1 MQWSESPCL
10 VPHHSPSFHFDIIK
24 GVVEIKPMDPIVIL
38 APERIQVTQSRPSWF
53 FNVVERRDCGCW
65 ERQWR
70 STLAVFI
77 CSLSH
82 LCVSMWN
89 ICVCISIRECERP
102 VQSTEYREDS
112 YEKSKWVDGSDVVW
126 CEDVTQTVRLAG
138 QSRICG
144 CMNVVRLPSR
154 QCIPAKQTTTYY
166 FYYLWYK
173 GYGTISQI
181 YFSAQ
186 NTQMYLLIFT
196 IMKLSEAHIP
206 ASTGYYSIIS
216 RLLWCSLSKE
226 TLVAQKHP
234 PVLWAT
240 GRSYDL
246 GEFAVQV
253 EDHTNASYRYRV
265 SHPHH
270 HLITGH
276 PIYPWLI

>member
-1 MQWSESPCL
+1 MYDWSESPCL

-89 ICVCISIRECERP
+89 ICVCNSIRECERP

-173 GYGTISQI
+173 GYGISQQYTSVHKI
-181 YFSAQ
+181 LGCIKCIKKVLKKELKKITA
-186 NTQMYLLIFT
+186 L
-196 IMKLSEAHIP
+196 KK
-206 ASTGYYSIIS
+206 YSKKEMH
-216 RLLWCSLSKE
+216 SLK
-226 TLVAQKHP
+226 
-234 PVLWAT
+234 
-240 GRSYDL
+240 Y
-246 GEFAVQV
+246 
-253 EDHTNASYRYRV
+253 
-265 SHPHH
+265 
-270 HLITGH
+270 
-276 PIYPWLI
+276 

>member
-1 MQWSESPCL
+1 MPMYDWSESPCL

-53 FNVVERRDCGCW
+53 FNVVERWDCGCW

-89 ICVCISIRECERP
+89 ICVCNSIRECERP

-154 QCIPAKQTTTYY
+154 QCIPAKQTTTYS

-173 GYGTISQI
+173 GYGISQKYTSVHKI
-181 YFSAQ
+181 LRCTYSYSQ
-186 NTQMYLLIFT
+186 SWNCQKPIFQHT
-196 IMKLSEAHIP
+196 LDIIP
-206 ASTGYYSIIS
+206 
-216 RLLWCSLSKE
+216 
-226 TLVAQKHP
+226 
-234 PVLWAT
+234 
-240 GRSYDL
+240 
-246 GEFAVQV
+246 
-253 EDHTNASYRYRV
+253 
-265 SHPHH
+265 
-270 HLITGH
+270 
-276 PIYPWLI
+276 